1 MKYAGKIFKVIAL
14 SLYLIFALLPLYW
27 IIVTSLKGPKE
38 IYTFPIKYLP
48 SPITFESYKS
58 IFTFTHFATYFKN
71 SLIAALTSS
80 FGALLITMFGGYA
93 ISRYRT
99 NLKRHMLLALFFT
112 QMVPP
117 FMVMVPLFTIFSK
130 VGMVNKLTT
139 LVILYT
145 NMMIPFSA
153 IMAKGFFDR
162 IPVSLEEAALIDGC
176 NRTQALFRVVL
187 PLTLPGLS
195 AIFSFSF
202 VNTWNELFLAVI
214 FLNSDSTMTIPV
226 ALNSF
231 ISKAGIGWDVMSA
244 GLVIALIPTIVVF
257 AFAQRYIVAGLTRGA
272 VKG

>member
-1 MKYAGKIFKVIAL
+1 MKIITRFSKILAL
-14 SLYLIFALLPLYW
+14 TLYLIFALIPLYW
-27 IIVTSLKGPKE
+27 IIITSLKGPKE

-48 SPITFESYKS
+48 TSISLESYKHLFK
-58 IFTFTHFATYFKN
+58 FTNFAIYFRN
-71 SLIAALTSS
+71 SLIVSLSAS

-93 ISRYRT
+93 VSRYNFRF
-99 NLKRHMLLALFFT
+99 KKYMLLALFFT
-112 QMVPP
+112 QMVPT
-117 FMVMVPLFTIFSK
+117 FMVMVPLYTIFSK

-139 LVILYT
+139 LAILYT

-162 IPVSLEEAALIDGC
+162 IPISLEEAALIDGC
-176 NRTQALFRVVL
+176 SRLQALFKIVI

-202 VNTWNELFLAVI
+202 VNTWNELFLAVM
-214 FLNSDSTMTIPV
+214 FMNSDVKMTIPV

-231 ISKAGIGWDVMSA
+231 ISKAGIGWDLMSA
-244 GLVIALIPTIVVF
+244 GLVIALLPTMVVF

>member
-1 MKYAGKIFKVIAL
+1 MKYLGKIFKFIAL

-38 IYTFPIKYLP
+38 IYTFPIKYIP
-48 SPITFESYKS
+48 SPITFESYKN
-58 IFTFTHFATYFKN
+58 IFTFTHFATYFRN
-71 SLIAALTSS
+71 SLAAALVAS

-93 ISRYRT
+93 ISRYGT
-99 NLKRHMLLALFFT
+99 SAKRHMLLALFFT

-117 FMVMVPLFTIFSK
+117 FMIMVPLYTIFSK
-130 VGMVNKLTT
+130 FGMVNKLTT
-139 LVILYT
+139 LMILYT

-176 NRTQALFRVVL
+176 NRTQALFKVVL

-214 FLNSDSTMTIPV
+214 FLNSDNVMTIPV

-244 GLVIALIPTIVVF
+244 GLVIALIPTIIVF
-257 AFAQRYIVAGLTRGA
+257 AFAQRYIVSGLTRGA

>member
-1 MKYAGKIFKVIAL
+1 MKYMGKIFKVIAL
-14 SLYLIFALLPLYW
+14 FLYLVFALLPLYW

-38 IYTFPIKYLP
+38 IYTYPIKYLP
-48 SPITFESYKS
+48 SPITFESYKNV
-58 IFTFTHFATYFKN
+58 FTFTHFATYFRN
-71 SLIAALTSS
+71 SLLASLTAS

-93 ISRYRT
+93 ISRYGT
-99 NLKRHMLLALFFT
+99 SAKRHMLLALFFT

-117 FMVMVPLFTIFSK
+117 FMIMVPLYTMFSK
-130 VGMVNKLTT
+130 IGMVNKLTT
-139 LVILYT
+139 LMILYT

-162 IPVSLEEAALIDGC
+162 IPISLEEAALIDGC
-176 NRTQALFRVVL
+176 NRTQALFKVVL

-214 FLNSDSTMTIPV
+214 FLNSDSVMTIPV

-244 GLVIALIPTIVVF
+244 GLVIALIPTIIVF
-257 AFAQRYIVAGLTRGA
+257 AFAQRYIVEGLTKGA

>member
-1 MKYAGKIFKVIAL
+1 MKGMGKIFKGIAL
-14 SLYLIFALLPLYW
+14 ALYLGFALLPLYW

-38 IYTFPIKYLP
+38 IYTFPIKYIP
-48 SPITFESYKS
+48 SPITFESYKN
-58 IFTFTHFATYFKN
+58 IFTFTHFATYFRN
-71 SLIAALTSS
+71 SLIASLTASI
-80 FGALLITMFGGYA
+80 GALFITMFGGYA
-93 ISRYRT
+93 ISRYGKEA
-99 NLKRHMLLALFFT
+99 KRHMLLALFFT

-117 FMVMVPLFTIFSK
+117 FMIMVPLYTMFSK
-130 VGMVNKLTT
+130 IGMVNKLTT

-162 IPVSLEEAALIDGC
+162 IPISLEEAALIDGC
-176 NRTQALFRVVL
+176 NRVQALFKVVL

-214 FLNSDSTMTIPV
+214 FLNSDSVMTIPV

-244 GLVIALIPTIVVF
+244 GLVIALIPTIIVF
-257 AFAQRYIVAGLTRGA
+257 AFAQRYIIAGLTKGA

>member
-1 MKYAGKIFKVIAL
+1 MKYTGKIFRFIAL
-14 SLYLIFALLPLYW
+14 GLYLLFAILPLYW
-27 IIVTSLKGPKE
+27 ILVTSFKGPKE

-48 SPITFESYKS
+48 SPITFASYKN
-58 IFTFTHFATYFKN
+58 IFTFTHFGIYFRN
-71 SLIAALTSS
+71 SLIAALAGST
-80 FGALLITMFGGYA
+80 GALLITMFGGYA
-93 ISRYRT
+93 ISRYGTRA
-99 NLKRHMLLALFFT
+99 KRHMLLALFFT
-112 QMVPP
+112 QMVPM
-117 FMVMVPLFTIFSK
+117 FMIMVPLYTMFSK
-130 VGMVNKLTT
+130 IGMVNKLTT

-176 NRTQALFRVVL
+176 NRTQALFKIVL

-244 GLVIALIPTIVVF
+244 GLVIALIPTIIVF
-257 AFAQRYIVAGLTRGA
+257 AFAQRYIVAGLTKGA